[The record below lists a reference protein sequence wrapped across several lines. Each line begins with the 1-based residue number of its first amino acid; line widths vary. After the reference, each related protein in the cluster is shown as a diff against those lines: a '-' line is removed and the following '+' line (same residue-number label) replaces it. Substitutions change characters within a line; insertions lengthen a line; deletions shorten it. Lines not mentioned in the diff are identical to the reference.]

1 MSRTRLLNK
10 VAEYMRNEIAF
21 LSCPGIASVFMLNEK
36 ASQIFKLERIDE
48 EDDDINLR
56 LIPEK
61 TNSEA
66 NSLPRYDDVYKNLT
80 KESLFDD
87 TSSTI

>member
-10 VAEYMRNEIAF
+10 IAEYMRNEIVF
-21 LSCPGIASVFMLNEK
+21 LSCPGIASVIMLNEK
-36 ASQIFKLERIDE
+36 APQIFKFERIDE

-66 NSLPRYDDVYKNLT
+66 NSLPRYDDVYKNVT
-80 KESLFDD
+80 RESLFDD